1 MNRCLIFCLTVAS
14 SLLACLAQAEPT
26 DSKKQIPPI
35 GSKVEQLKFTDI
47 RCLDRE
53 LSDLGAHKAYVFVFT
68 NTTCPLVRKYLPR
81 LTEMY
86 QQFSGEGVAFVAVN
100 VGPTDT
106 IREMAAQAVDLE
118 VPFYFVRDREAVC
131 RNSLGATKTPEV
143 VLLDASYAIRYRGR
157 IDDQMRIG
165 GTKPTA
171 SRDDLKEAIHDVL
184 EGQPVRVPQ
193 TEVDGCLI
201 GDMPQPTTT
210 SSATWSG
217 QIASVVHQKCA
228 NCHRPG
234 SAAPFALLTREDM
247 LANASMI
254 ADVIGKETMP
264 PWYAA
269 RAHGQFQ
276 NDSSLTAE
284 QKQTMIDWIAAGC
297 PQGDSSTPPAPQPP
311 DSEWRIGQPDVI
323 VTMTDEHTIPATGF
337 IPYKYVA
344 LPRLFLWETW
354 IEAFEIKPTNPAM
367 VHHCNLAYMTKDGG
381 GNDTFITGYVPGGQ
395 PMDLG
400 KFDNGVA
407 FRIPPGAVF
416 GLQIHYTTTGTEE
429 KGKIQ
434 VGLRFPRREV
444 QKQLHHFLLDPRRW
458 EIPPQHP
465 AFNMESTHTLKHNA
479 NLLGLFTHMHVR
491 GRDMT
496 FYAEEEGKP
505 AEILLQIPNYNFE
518 WQLGYEIAPG
528 KKNFPKGTK
537 MRAVAHFDN
546 SPFNPYNPDPNA
558 TVRYGP
564 QTVDEMFNGYGFY
577 VDNDEQLHLKINPK
591 NGTVV
596 K

>member
-1 MNRCLIFCLTVAS
+1 
-14 SLLACLAQAEPT
+14 
-26 DSKKQIPPI
+26 
-35 GSKVEQLKFTDI
+35 
-47 RCLDRE
+47 
-53 LSDLGAHKAYVFVFT
+53 
-68 NTTCPLVRKYLPR
+68 
-81 LTEMY
+81 
-86 QQFSGEGVAFVAVN
+86 
-100 VGPTDT
+100 
-106 IREMAAQAVDLE
+106 
-118 VPFYFVRDREAVC
+118 
-131 RNSLGATKTPEV
+131 
-143 VLLDASYAIRYRGR
+143 
-157 IDDQMRIG
+157 MRIG

-171 SRDDLKEAIHDVL
+171 SRDDLKEAILDIL
-184 EGQPVRVPQ
+184 EGQPVRIPQ

-201 GDMPQPTTT
+201 GEMPKPATT

-217 QIASVVHQKCA
+217 EIASLVHQKCA
-228 NCHRPG
+228 KCHRPG

-276 NDSSLTAE
+276 NDSSLTSE

-297 PQGDSSTPPAPQPP
+297 PQGEASAPPAPQPP

-354 IEAFEIKPTNPAM
+354 IEAFEIKPTNPAI

-407 FRIPPGAVF
+407 FRIPAGAVF

-465 AFNMESTHTLKHNA
+465 AFKMESTHTLKHNA

-577 VDNDEQLHLKINPK
+577 VDNDEQLRLKINPK